1 VKIADLTKRVEE
13 LDESLKT
20 LRIKG
25 TTRIAWNCLTS
36 EEQALFDKVYKLK
49 AEYSSYSP
57 PDDVLAANHDLF
69 IKGIELLLRRALD
82 LFQEAAKAY
91 CIVDESDEGFFEF
104 IFNMRIFWFLHEL
117 SRHCEKNRKEEE
129 LFKKYESDEEF
140 ERAYDEYLETVD
152 DKTRLWS
159 PESFEN
165 FIKPFFESR
174 LKKRG
179 TRK

>member
-1 VKIADLTKRVEE
+1 VKIAELTKRVDE
-13 LDESLKT
+13 LGESLKT

-25 TTRIAWNCLTS
+25 TTKIDWNCLTS

-49 AEYSSYSP
+49 AEYSPYSP
-57 PDDVLAANHDLF
+57 PDDVLAANNDLF

-91 CIVDESDEGFFEF
+91 CCVGEGDEGFFEF

-117 SRHCEKNRKEEE
+117 GRHCEKDRKEKE
-129 LFKKYESDEEF
+129 LLAKHEDDEEF
-140 ERAYDEYLETVD
+140 ERAYDEFLETVE

-159 PESFEN
+159 PESFER
-165 FIKPFFESR
+165 FIKPFFDSR

-179 TRK
+179 KHK